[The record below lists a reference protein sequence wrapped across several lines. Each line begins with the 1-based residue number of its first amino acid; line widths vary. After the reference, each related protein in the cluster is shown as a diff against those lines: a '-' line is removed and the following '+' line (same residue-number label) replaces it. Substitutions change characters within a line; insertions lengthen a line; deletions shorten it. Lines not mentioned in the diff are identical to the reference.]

1 MTGSK
6 RFVTIS
12 CFHGEINGFHRTG
25 TDALVA
31 VDVIRATTTAV
42 TAVALG
48 WRCFPVPS
56 IEAVARVQPKLDR
69 PLLVGELGGHMP
81 HGFDLTNSPAAI
93 AKRTDV
99 WRPII
104 LLSTSGTRLVCA
116 ASGGVYL
123 GCLRNHD
130 ALVQHL
136 AAHHG
141 NVTIAGVGT
150 RGEFREEDALCCAWI
165 AAGLIQAGYTVKDA
179 ATMDLITQWADR
191 PADAFVGG
199 KSTEYLRATNQLD
212 DLQFILDHVNDL
224 DWVAYRADDEVIR
237 VSDAVATPG

>member
-12 CFHGEINGFHRTG
+12 CFHGEINGFSRTG

-48 WRCFPVPS
+48 RRCFPIPS
-56 IEAVARVQPKLDR
+56 IEAVARVQPKLER

-93 AKRTDV
+93 AKRTDF
-99 WRPII
+99 WRPMI

-116 ASGGVYL
+116 ARGGVYL

-130 ALVQHL
+130 ALVQYL
-136 AAHHG
+136 AAHHD

-165 AAGLIQAGYTVKDA
+165 AAGLMNAGYDVRDA
-179 ATMDLITQWADR
+179 GTMDQINQWADR

-212 DLQFILDHVNDL
+212 DLKFILEHVNDL
-224 DWVAYRADDEVIR
+224 DWIAYCAAEEVIR
-237 VSDAVATPG
+237 VSDGAGTPR